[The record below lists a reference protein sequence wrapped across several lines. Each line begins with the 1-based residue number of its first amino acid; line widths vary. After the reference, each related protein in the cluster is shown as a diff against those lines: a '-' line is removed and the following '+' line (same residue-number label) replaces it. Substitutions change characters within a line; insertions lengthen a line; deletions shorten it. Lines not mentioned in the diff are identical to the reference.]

1 MRQKAK
7 FSYIV
12 YFITGQYLKLITLIK
27 RNAKYQGINKKSFSQ
42 DICKNP
48 TSFISPIK
56 NINLT
61 VIVIL
66 LSALLLININGLLLA
81 EETNTAMN
89 PENLVTLT
97 VRGADI
103 KDVLVMLTEQ
113 SGINLVPDETV
124 QGQVTIDLR
133 KVDIQEALRTLTIAY
148 GYRFDKIAENIY
160 LVSREGYN
168 PPAEIDYRDGRLT
181 LKVENGDVR
190 EIINEIAR
198 KAGINIIMDSQV
210 QGAVSANLNKVP
222 LEIGLM
228 SFLQANGF
236 SLSKSNDIYRVLMT
250 GQGGPQNN
258 LAISIVDGLVSID
271 VQQVDLGEVLRT
283 ISRLGNL
290 NMVLFSGVR
299 DVVDL
304 KLESV
309 PVKEAIDIIL
319 SGTRFTYR
327 YIEGVYLVGE
337 KSASSPASALLTTNE
352 LIPLEYLQAETLPQ
366 LLPNSFPASN
376 VKVIKEQNAL
386 LVTGTQSEI
395 EFLKEYISKI
405 DTKIPQIV
413 VDALIIEFS
422 RNQNESPGIKLGMNY
437 GDEKET
443 VLFDSAL
450 GQITYKSVLELP
462 EDFYLKINYL
472 VNKGD
477 ATVKARPNI
486 TTMNGQQARI
496 DVGTVQYYK
505 VINTDEDGNDETRYQ
520 SINAGV
526 TLEVT
531 PWVSS
536 TGEITLKLKPTVSN
550 IGGAATEGPPQI
562 SRREVSTTVRVKDG
576 QTIVI
581 GGLIQDVGSNSQ
593 SRVPIL
599 GDIPYLGA
607 FFRSDNNNINQTE
620 MVIYITPHVLGEEE
634 ENVKG
639 EMEEM
644 LKRADRINLRE

>member
-1 MRQKAK
+1 MGQKVINPGE
-7 FSYIV
+7 S
-12 YFITGQYLKLITLIK
+12 FISGQYLKL
-27 RNAKYQGINKKSFSQ
+27 F
-42 DICKNP
+42 
-48 TSFISPIK
+48 F
-56 NINLT
+56 LT
-61 VIVIL
+61 V
-66 LSALLLININGLLLA
+66 LLICNINGVLFA
-81 EETNTAMN
+81 EDVTTV
-89 PENLVTLT
+89 ENLVTLV

-103 KDVLVMLTEQ
+103 KDVLVMLSEQ
-113 SGINLVPDETV
+113 SGLNLVPDETV
-124 QGQVTIDLR
+124 QGQVTIDLK

-148 GYRFDKIAENIY
+148 GYQFDKLSENIY

-168 PPAEIDYRDGRLT
+168 PPAEITYQNEKLS
-181 LKVENGDVR
+181 LKVENGEVR
-190 EIINEIAR
+190 EILNELAH
-198 KAGINIIMDSQV
+198 KTGINIIIDSQV
-210 QGAVSANLNKVP
+210 KGAVSANLNNVP
-222 LEIGLM
+222 LELGLM

-250 GQGGPQNN
+250 GSGGSRNN
-258 LAISIVDGLVSID
+258 LAISIVDGQVSID
-271 VQQVDLGEVLRT
+271 VQQADLGEVLRT
-283 ISRLGNL
+283 ISRMGNL

-304 KLESV
+304 KLDSV
-309 PVKEAIDIIL
+309 PVEEVIDIVL

-327 YIEGVYLVGE
+327 FIEGVYLVGE
-337 KSASSPASALLTTNE
+337 KSANSPASALLNTNE

-366 LLPNSFPASN
+366 LLPNSFPAAN

-386 LVTGTQSEI
+386 LVTGTQSEV

-413 VDALIIEFS
+413 VDALVIEFS
-422 RNQNESPGIKLGMNY
+422 RNENESPGVKLGMNY
-437 GDEKET
+437 DDEKET
-443 VLFDSAL
+443 VLFDSAQ

-462 EDFYLKINYL
+462 EDFYLKVNYL

-505 VINTDEDGNDETRYQ
+505 VIDTDNDGNDQTRYQ

-550 IGGAATEGPPQI
+550 IGGAAAEGPPQI

-576 QTIVI
+576 QTIII
-581 GGLIQDVGSNSQ
+581 GGLIQDVGSTSQ
-593 SRVPIL
+593 SKVPIL

-607 FFRSDNNNINQTE
+607 LFRSDNNNINQTE
-620 MVIYITPHVLGEEE
+620 MVIYITPHVLGEDE

-644 LKRADRINLRE
+644 LKRADRINLKGE